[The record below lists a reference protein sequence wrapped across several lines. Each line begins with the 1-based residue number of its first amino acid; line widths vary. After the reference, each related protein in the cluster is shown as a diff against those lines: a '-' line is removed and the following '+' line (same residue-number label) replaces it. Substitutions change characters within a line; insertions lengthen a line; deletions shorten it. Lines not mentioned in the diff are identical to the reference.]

1 VVLLPASWHLV
12 PRVSLECKKLRFQT
26 QVLLHIL
33 PVLKSLH
40 HLSTITPRAHIIFS
54 VISPTRSAAREVSPP
69 PGATQKKAMPCQSQS
84 YICTPSRL
92 KRSHDAR
99 LHSYP
104 IRYCTASNLRS
115 KIRSF
120 YYLLQGFVQTESWSV
135 LLGASGL
142 LRHQLS
148 APWCTKSM
156 WELMT
161 ATALRKEPFST

>member
-1 VVLLPASWHLV
+1 MLLQPWNVFARNLLGWPITSQASSQV
-12 PRVSLECKKLRFQT
+12 FGPRLARRCLDFR
-26 QVLLHIL
+26 
-33 PVLKSLH
+33 
-40 HLSTITPRAHIIFS
+40 FS

-120 YYLLQGFVQTESWSV
+120 YYLLQGFVQTES
-135 LLGASGL
+135 
-142 LRHQLS
+142 
-148 APWCTKSM
+148 
-156 WELMT
+156 
-161 ATALRKEPFST
+161 